1 MNKKYQVFVSSTYND
16 LKEERLAVIGG
27 LLDISCI
34 PVGMEQFPASPS
46 SQWEYIKKMI
56 DMSDYY
62 ILIVAG
68 KYGSIDPEDNISY
81 TEKEYN
87 YAKSKNIP
95 ILAFLYEDIDN
106 LPAKNT
112 DNDRVQ
118 IDRFRKEVST
128 GRLIKYYSNVEELR
142 SRITSA
148 MYQVI
153 DSTPRPGLI
162 RADEIETISG
172 LQDITKKLEVFQS
185 DILKKIDEATPK
197 WEPISNAEIQAM
209 FDDNT
214 PLISDLSNEAKKL
227 LIEAAKDPNGQIL
240 ISKTFDG
247 TQISTNGNKMNE
259 TDNGKCIAIW
269 EDAIK
274 ELVDK
279 ELAKA
284 SNLNNYVFRLTRQGY
299 ELAEKYS
306 KLT

>member
-16 LKEERLAVIGG
+16 LKEERLAVISG

-87 YAKSKNIP
+87 YAKSENIP

-112 DNDRVQ
+112 DNDRTQ

-128 GRLIKYYSNVEELR
+128 GRLIKFYSNVDDLK
-142 SRITSA
+142 SKITSA

-153 DSTPRPGLI
+153 TSTPRPGWV
-162 RADEIETISG
+162 RADEVEAILDFEDNTQKFEI
-172 LQDITKKLEVFQS
+172 LQNN
-185 DILKKIDEATPK
+185 ILKKIEESAPK
-197 WEPISNAEIQAM
+197 WKLTTKEDIDAM
-209 FDDNT
+209 FDDSK
-214 PLISDLSNEAKKL
+214 PLISTLSNEAKKL
-227 LIEAAKDPNGQIL
+227 LIEAVKDSEGHFQVFEIDNATCIRANGVTL
-240 ISKTFDG
+240 
-247 TQISTNGNKMNE
+247 NKE
-259 TDNGKCIAIW
+259 WSGREVAIW
-269 EDAIK
+269 KEAVN
-274 ELVDK
+274 ELVRNKLATSAGGSK
-279 ELAKA
+279 EMFNITAK
-284 SNLNNYVFRLTRQGY
+284 GY
-299 ELAEKYS
+299 KLAEQLS
-306 KLT
+306 S